1 MPPSLSLPSSH
12 SAAPAH
18 RLEACHECDALQ
30 QSPAAKPGTVACC
43 WRCGAP
49 LNPHGHHS
57 LATSLALTLGAA
69 VLFLLANAFPIV
81 DLELSGQHQSS
92 SLWGA
97 VQTLWSQDVPPL
109 ALIVLATTLLAPG
122 LDLAAMLWLLVPL
135 ARGRQPWQGRR
146 VMRALVAV
154 RPWGMVEV
162 FVLGTLVAVVK
173 LAHLASVVPG
183 VALWS
188 FGALIVVLCTA
199 NAGFDVEQAWHRM
212 DTAASR

>member
-1 MPPSLSLPSSH
+1 MPPPLTLPSTLRPD
-12 SAAPAH
+12 PAG

-30 QSPAAKPGTVACC
+30 QSPPAKPGDVVCC
-43 WRCGAP
+43 WRCGAS
-49 LNPHGHHS
+49 LNPHGNHGPH
-57 LATSLALTLGAA
+57 TSLALTLGAT
-69 VLFLLANAFPIV
+69 VLFLLANSFPIV
-81 DLELSGQHQSS
+81 DLELSGQHQST

-109 ALIVLATTLLAPG
+109 ALIVLATTLLAPA

-135 ARGRQPWQGRR
+135 ALGHPPWMGR
-146 VMRALVAV
+146 LVLRSLTAV

-173 LAHLASVVPG
+173 LAHLAAVVPG

-188 FGALIVVLCTA
+188 FGALIVVLCVA
-199 NAGFDVEQAWHRM
+199 NSGFDFEQAWHRLS
-212 DTAASR
+212 AAPR